1 MGEGSLDPVF
11 VALWLWKDENSG
23 QVKMMDGP
31 NLGFRQTK
39 NKEMRGERVNGERRN
54 HSVSTNKNAF
64 HPGAQGFFSFFS
76 FFLFLF
82 LLLLLFLFLLLFLPF
97 FSSSPILLPILCFSL
112 LFLLL
117 SLCILKNHL
126 EYPLAFSG

>member
-23 QVKMMDGP
+23 QVEMMDGP

-39 NKEMRGERVNGERRN
+39 NKEMRGKRVSGERRN

-64 HPGAQGFFSFFS
+64 HPGAQGLAETLSYCV
-76 FFLFLF
+76 
-82 LLLLLFLFLLLFLPF
+82 LL
-97 FSSSPILLPILCFSL
+97 
-112 LFLLL
+112 
-117 SLCILKNHL
+117 
-126 EYPLAFSG
+126 